1 MAVIRKH
8 TGDIDVCFQVKRPRR
23 HSVSSLSTQEEFFEC
38 EDENA
43 TNNADCNNCNKLS
56 PRTNGGDNRTTNN
69 EPGRSRTTEQEGM
82 SERSSHALRHS
93 TNGPV
98 RYTHGLSIVGV
109 SPPPV
114 ENPGPV
120 HYTHGLSIVSQSS
133 LPVDNESRLNA
144 DNARGDSDDDSDG
157 SGLTVDES
165 GSITWHNGFMLR
177 RSNEGM
183 RVVPDHQGQG
193 GTSEGTDNPTWMI
206 HAVATQYVS
215 PGGGYR
221 PSQHRYQNDLER
233 DQRVPHTLRVADEGT
248 NTENDNPM
256 LRTASCVPI
265 NDETSGS
272 ESDISTRRV
281 LFPDAATGRCDY
293 SSNTRMPFHR
303 PQFDNFSETGSYS
316 PPRERRSDTK
326 TVGLKGRESDDR
338 VIFNTAVGGDER
350 RDDHR
355 DDHRDNHRDDRR
367 DDRRDERHP
376 RLMSAQW
383 ANRGEIGREKRGGV
397 VRRKACGSQTN
408 PSYPLRYL
416 WHALMSICLFFS
428 CLFHASF

>member
-1 MAVIRKH
+1 M
-8 TGDIDVCFQVKRPRR
+8 
-23 HSVSSLSTQEEFFEC
+23 SSLSTQEEFFEC
-38 EDENA
+38 DDENT

-183 RVVPDHQGQG
+183 RVVPDHRGQA

-215 PGGGYR
+215 PGAQR

-265 NDETSGS
+265 HDETSGS

-281 LFPDAATGRCDY
+281 LFPDAAAGRCDY

-338 VIFNTAVGGDER
+338 VIFNTAVGSDDRRDDHCDER
-350 RDDHR
+350 RDDRRDERLDERHDERRDERR
-355 DDHRDNHRDDRR
+355 DDRRDERRDERRDDRR
-367 DDRRDERHP
+367 DDHRDERHP

-383 ANRGEIGREKRGGV
+383 APEEPRRNRTREERRGSAEESV
-397 VRRKACGSQTN
+397 WQ
-408 PSYPLRYL
+408 PDQPLL
-416 WHALMSICLFFS
+416 PPKVFL
-428 CLFHASF
+428 